1 MVITQEFQV
10 FTHFNN
16 HDFSIRQI
24 LNTNSY
30 SKIFNKFAHLV
41 PKVKNSIHLIS
52 IILSLHVY
60 IYTYI
65 YHSIQRNYVDTKVI

>member
-1 MVITQEFQV
+1 MVITQELQV

-41 PKVKNSIHLIS
+41 LNNQTRTLSALPLNSH
-52 IILSLHVY
+52 
-60 IYTYI
+60 T
-65 YHSIQRNYVDTKVI
+65 